1 MQEDSFHRCQ
11 GKSMT
16 EVGQTSSLMDLA
28 QFRYTLPFSATP
40 SVVGFKDKGVV
51 TLGKAKSPSWLEF

>member
-1 MQEDSFHRCQ
+1 
-11 GKSMT
+11 MT
-16 EVGQTSSLMDLA
+16 EVYQTSSLMDLA

-40 SVVGFKDKGVV
+40 SVVGFEDKGVV